1 MRPRQSKSTV
11 RCSSRL
17 WVTLSGPRTNA
28 TTCSCRPLA
37 RRRRRQCAPTRPLA
51 PATMAVRP
59 DMMLQT
65 DCRRESGMRTVETI
79 LTLLVLTTALAFL
92 ARKANVPYPIF
103 LVLGGMGL
111 GFVPSLPAVMLD
123 PQLVFLLFLPPILY
137 AAGYFTSWR
146 DFRMNLFSITL
157 LAVGLVIA
165 TMTAVAAAVHALV
178 PGIAWP
184 VGLVLGAIVSPPDAV
199 AATAIAQ
206 RLRLPRQIV
215 TILEGESLVND
226 ATGLVLLKFA
236 TAAVVTGS
244 FSIASGVLEFLAL
257 VAGGLAVGFA
267 MGHLFVFVQR
277 FLDDPILATTASI
290 LGSFLVYIVA
300 ERLHVSGVLA
310 VVVAGLLQGRY
321 VPHIW
326 SSATRIEGAAVW
338 QTLVFLLN
346 ALVFVLIGL
355 QLPMILRGLDRPWP
369 TVVDGVFAAFGA
381 MVLVRLLWMFPGA
394 YLPRFLS
401 ARFRKTHPYPPWQ
414 AVTIVGWAGMRGVVS
429 LAAARAGGRKPVS
442 GAQLSRLPHVF
453 GHPGLARDPRPHAAA
468 PHPLAAR
475 RGGPDRRARRAPRSC
490 RARRGCDRASRRKAG
505 HGRASRAP
513 GSSREAGV
521 PAEDPLAEGTRRR
534 GAGVRARHDGRHEDA
549 APRGPRRPARSASHA
564 PEGGG
569 HRRRRAAADPVR
581 PGPRGDGFKMKLAL
595 ICLSDML

>member
-1 MRPRQSKSTV
+1 
-11 RCSSRL
+11 
-17 WVTLSGPRTNA
+17 
-28 TTCSCRPLA
+28 
-37 RRRRRQCAPTRPLA
+37 
-51 PATMAVRP
+51 MAVRP
-59 DMMLQT
+59 DMMLPP
-65 DCRRESGMRTVETI
+65 DCRRESGVRTVETI

-92 ARKANVPYPIF
+92 ARKVNVPYPIF

-111 GFVPSLPAVMLD
+111 GFVPSLPAVTLD

-146 DFRMNLFSITL
+146 DFRKNLFSITL

-165 TMTAVAAAVHALV
+165 TMAAVAAAVHALV

-244 FSIASGVLEFLAL
+244 FSIASGVLEFLL
-257 VAGGLAVGFA
+257 IVAGGIAVGLA
-267 MGHLFVFVQR
+267 MGLLFVFVQR

-290 LGSFLVYIVA
+290 LVSFLVYIVA

-326 SSATRIEGAAVW
+326 SSATRLDGAAVW

-381 MVLVRLLWMFPGA
+381 VVLVRLVWMFPGA

-429 LAAARAGGRKPVS
+429 LAAALSLPLALADGSPFPARNLLVFLTFAVILGTLVIQGLTLPPLIRWLRVEEDRSAEREERHARLALAEAAIGHLDGKLEDGALHAHQIHPVQHEYVQRVRALKGLDGEAPTR
-442 GAQLSRLPHVF
+442 
-453 GHPGLARDPRPHAAA
+453 GLATMGTSKALRKEALDVQ
-468 PHPLAAR
+468 
-475 RGGPDRRARRAPRSC
+475 RSELL
-490 RARRGCDRASRRKAG
+490 RLWKEEVIGDD
-505 HGRASRAP
+505 
-513 GSSREAGV
+513 V
-521 PAEDPLAEGTRRR
+521 L
-534 GAGVRARHDGRHEDA
+534 
-549 APRGPRRPARSASHA
+549 
-564 PEGGG
+564 
-569 HRRRRAAADPVR
+569 HRIQYELDLEEM
-581 PGPRGDGFKMKLAL
+581 G
-595 ICLSDML
+595 LS